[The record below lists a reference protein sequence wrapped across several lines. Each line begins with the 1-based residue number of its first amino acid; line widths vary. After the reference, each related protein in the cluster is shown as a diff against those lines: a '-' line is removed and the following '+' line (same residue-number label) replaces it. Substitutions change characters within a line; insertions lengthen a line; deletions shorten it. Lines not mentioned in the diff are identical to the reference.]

1 MNILVTGG
9 ASGIGE
15 AITRKLAEEVSNNVY
30 FTYCR
35 SGERAFCITNDLP
48 NTRAIHCDF
57 ENDKDLEVVCKTI
70 SEMQVDVL
78 INNAYTGNYLNT
90 HFHKTAA
97 YDFLVDFK
105 RNVLPVIRITQ
116 AAISFFRTK
125 KAGKIITM
133 STTALIGNP
142 PVGSSQYVANKAYL
156 EQLAKCWAVE
166 NSKFNI
172 TSTLVSPS
180 FVLTGLT
187 QKLDERIIEQIAQ
200 EHPLKRLLTKQEVAD
215 AVSFMVHTSEPINGK
230 NFILN
235 AGKFIS

>member
-15 AITRKLAEEVSNNVY
+15 AITRRLAKDEGNKVY

-35 SGERAFCITNDLP
+35 SIERAFSIANELP
-48 NTRAIHCDF
+48 NTHAIHCDF
-57 ENDKDLEVVCKTI
+57 ENDADVDGLCSKMP
-70 SEMQVDVL
+70 EMEIEVL
-78 INNAYTGNYLNT
+78 INNAYNGNYLNK

-97 YDFLVDFK
+97 TDFLVDFK

-116 AAISFFRTK
+116 AAITFFRMK
-125 KAGKIITM
+125 KAGRIITF

-142 PVGSSQYVANKAYL
+142 PVGSSQYVSNKAYL
-156 EQLAKCWAVE
+156 EQLAKCWAAE
-166 NSKFNI
+166 NNKFNI
-172 TSTLVSPS
+172 SSTLVSPS

-187 QKLDERIIEQIAQ
+187 QKLDERVIEQIIQ
-200 EHPLKRLLTKQEVAD
+200 EQPLKRLLTRHEVAD
-215 AVSFMVHTSEPINGK
+215 AVFFLASTSKDVNGK

-235 AGKFIS
+235 AGERIG